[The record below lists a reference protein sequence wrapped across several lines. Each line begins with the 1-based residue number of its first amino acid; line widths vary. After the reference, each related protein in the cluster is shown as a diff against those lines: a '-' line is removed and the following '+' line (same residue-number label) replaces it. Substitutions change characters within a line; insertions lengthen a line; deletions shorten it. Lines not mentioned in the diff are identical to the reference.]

1 MPLKNL
7 SILLPGLKW
16 LQGYTAQDAVADLIA
31 GITVGLTVLPQGL
44 AYATLAGLEPQYGL
58 YSSFVGGIVYAL
70 LGSCRQVTIGPT
82 ALLALMTSRHTGF
95 GLDSGPAYGI
105 LLCLISG
112 VVELAMAVLKLGALV
127 DLISLP
133 VTVGFTSATAVII
146 GTSQLKGL
154 LGLRGGSGS
163 AFINTMSSVFGNLH
177 QVRRGDLTL
186 GLVSISV
193 LLLLR
198 VSISKL
204 QKNRKCIS
212 TNSRLPTETEDCQ
225 GDGSHKEYTCSTVA
239 QRQHLGCVHR
249 PQCSCGAR
257 IQCLGLQPVQEPGEL
272 SIHPNGQGEERFTE
286 PGSAQIRD
294 NNSGHE

>member
-1 MPLKNL
+1 MCESIVLAGLDLIDTINNCFNLNSTFRYRNMPVKNL
-7 SILLPGLKW
+7 SVLLPGIKW

-58 YSSFVGGIVYAL
+58 YSSFVGGIVYAM

-112 VVELAMAVLKLGALV
+112 VVELAMAVLRLGALV

-163 AFINTMSSVFGNLH
+163 DFINTMRSVFGNL
-177 QVRRGDLTL
+177 QNVRRGDVTL

-198 VSISKL
+198 VSR
-204 QKNRKCIS
+204 N
-212 TNSRLPTETEDCQ
+212 
-225 GDGSHKEYTCSTVA
+225 
-239 QRQHLGCVHR
+239 
-249 PQCSCGAR
+249 
-257 IQCLGLQPVQEPGEL
+257 
-272 SIHPNGQGEERFTE
+272 
-286 PGSAQIRD
+286 
-294 NNSGHE
+294 